1 MTGPRAMS
9 DDREAIM
16 SDDRETIIPLLEE
29 TLSVTKRRVE
39 RGRVR
44 VDVKVVEREKA
55 LEQTLER
62 RDVEVE
68 RVAVG
73 RVVETVPEARQE
85 GDVMIIPVVEEEVVL
100 VKRLVLREEIHVR
113 KRTTQRT
120 EQFTAKLRSEHAEI
134 TRDGVREEFSDISGD
149 KA

>member
-1 MTGPRAMS
+1 VTGSRAMS
-9 DDREAIM
+9 DGH
-16 SDDRETIIPLLEE
+16 ETIIPLLEE
-29 TLSVTKRRVE
+29 TLSITKRQVE

-44 VDVKVVEREKA
+44 VDVRVVEQEQA
-55 LEQTLER
+55 LEQILER

-73 RVVETVPEARQE
+73 RVVGTVPETRQE

-113 KRTTQRT
+113 KRATQRT
-120 EQFTAKLRSEHAEI
+120 ERLTVKLRSERAEI
-134 TRDGVREEFSDISGD
+134 TRDGVREEFSDISGE

>member
-1 MTGPRAMS
+1 MTGSRTIS
-9 DDREAIM
+9 GDQ
-16 SDDRETIIPLLEE
+16 ETIIPLYEE
-29 TLSVTKRRVE
+29 TLSVAKRQVE

-44 VDVKVVEREKA
+44 VDVRVVEQEQA
-55 LEQTLER
+55 LEQILER

-73 RVVETVPEARQE
+73 RVVETVPETRQE

-113 KRTTQRT
+113 KRATQRT
-120 EQFTAKLRSEHAEI
+120 EQFTVKLRSEHAEI
-134 TRDGVREEFSDISGD
+134 TRDGVREEFSDISGE

>member
-1 MTGPRAMS
+1 VTGSRTIS
-9 DDREAIM
+9 DDH
-16 SDDRETIIPLLEE
+16 ETIIPLYEE
-29 TLSVTKRRVE
+29 TLSVAKRQVE

-44 VDVKVVEREKA
+44 VDVRVVEQEQT
-55 LEQTLER
+55 LEQILER

-73 RVVETVPEARQE
+73 RVVETVPETRQE

-113 KRTTQRT
+113 NRATQRT
-120 EQFTAKLRSEHAEI
+120 EQFTVKLRSEHAEI
-134 TRDGVREEFSDISGD
+134 TRDGVREDFSDISGE